1 MNDVSASEKQDPLIG
16 GSRVAPLS
24 DRNFETLKPLIV
36 LAAETDVEDVEAAV
50 CSARGANRPR
60 SSSDADLDAAMKASS
75 SSLFQMQ
82 VSRLLGNRLATS
94 RSSNR
99 TKLLVFMEHLGVP
112 AAAQPGRV
120 AKCLATEHLCGQS
133 SLKAASTS
141 DMEIAT

>member
-36 LAAETDVEDVEAAV
+36 LAAETDIEDVDAAV
-50 CSARGANRPR
+50 CSARGANRR

-75 SSLFQMQ
+75 SSLFQMR
-82 VSRLLGNRLATS
+82 VSRLLGNRLAIS

-120 AKCLATEHLCGQS
+120 AKCPATEHLCGQS